1 MTDKKLLSFDETGF
15 QWAWDSTSLSSFVTC
30 PRKYYYSMLQGWT
43 AQQKSVHLIFGGHYA
58 SALEHFHKHRAA
70 GVDYD
75 TALRLVV
82 REALEATWD
91 YEKDAP
97 QDWMH
102 TSKTRDTLIRSI
114 VWYLEHY
121 RDDPMQTV
129 ILSDGRAAVEYSF
142 SIDLDETYTYCG
154 HIDRLVNYG
163 GDIYVQDQKAQPL
176 SENILTPGGWRPLGS
191 LAVGDLVVG
200 VDGGWHS
207 ITDILPKGEVE
218 IFEVHFVDG
227 TSTRCAWDHLWG
239 VYDQFGKYAVL
250 SMQEMATAPKHKKFR
265 VPLVAPVQ
273 HPTADLPLAPLA
285 LGLLLGDGYLAGSS
299 VQFSD
304 ADGHEAA
311 MLAAVLPAGD
321 KIKKSASANHS
332 WIISGG
338 GTKRALQQ
346 LGLFGKL
353 SGGKFIP
360 ESYLVADESQRRA
373 LLRGLLETDGHNLG
387 TNWLYDSTSE
397 QLVKDICQLV
407 RSLGGMARYHTR
419 SGNAFRAHL
428 RMPEW
433 GNGVGSRY
441 IKRVVKLPYVE
452 TAACL
457 KVSAPRQLY
466 VTESYIVTHNT
477 TGSQIT
483 PRFFEGYSP
492 DYQMTGYTWA
502 GQIIF
507 NMPVKG
513 VVIDAAYI
521 AVGFTAFG
529 RQPVT
534 RSDRQLEEFR
544 TEVLHYIGEAKRCH
558 ESGYYPMD
566 RTACGNYGGCEFKQI
581 CSAVPGIRQNLL
593 EGGFKHRDRWDPLAR
608 R

>member
-1 MTDKKLLSFDETGF
+1 MTQLLSFDESGF
-15 QWAWDSTSLSSFVTC
+15 QFAWDSTSLSTFVTC
-30 PRKYYYSMLQGWT
+30 PRKYFYSMLQGWT

-58 SALEHFHKHRAA
+58 TALEHFHKHRAA

-91 YEKDAP
+91 HEKGAP

-114 VWYLEHY
+114 VWYLEYY

-129 ILSDGRAAVEYSF
+129 LLSGGRAAVEYSF

-163 GDIYVQDQKAQPL
+163 GDIYVQDQK
-176 SENILTPGGWRPLGS
+176 
-191 LAVGDLVVG
+191 
-200 VDGGWHS
+200 
-207 ITDILPKGEVE
+207 
-218 IFEVHFVDG
+218 
-227 TSTRCAWDHLWG
+227 
-239 VYDQFGKYAVL
+239 
-250 SMQEMATAPKHKKFR
+250 
-265 VPLVAPVQ
+265 
-273 HPTADLPLAPLA
+273 
-285 LGLLLGDGYLAGSS
+285 
-299 VQFSD
+299 
-304 ADGHEAA
+304 
-311 MLAAVLPAGD
+311 
-321 KIKKSASANHS
+321 
-332 WIISGG
+332 
-338 GTKRALQQ
+338 
-346 LGLFGKL
+346 
-353 SGGKFIP
+353 
-360 ESYLVADESQRRA
+360 
-373 LLRGLLETDGHNLG
+373 
-387 TNWLYDSTSE
+387 
-397 QLVKDICQLV
+397 
-407 RSLGGMARYHTR
+407 
-419 SGNAFRAHL
+419 
-428 RMPEW
+428 
-433 GNGVGSRY
+433 
-441 IKRVVKLPYVE
+441 
-452 TAACL
+452 
-457 KVSAPRQLY
+457 
-466 VTESYIVTHNT
+466 T

-502 GQIIF
+502 GRIIF

-581 CSAVPGIRQNLL
+581 CSAVPGIRENLL
-593 EGGFKHRDRWDPLAR
+593 QGGFKKRDRWDPLAR